1 MFEVGFSEICMVALV
16 ALLVIGPEKLPK
28 VARMA
33 GFWMAKSKRMV
44 ASVKQEIHE
53 EFQAEEL
60 RQTLKNQSGINE
72 FQKLLD
78 ETADDFRAIKD
89 SIRQRPEASNLTQKN
104 IGQDEQQ

>member
-33 GFWMAKSKRMV
+33 GFWIAKSKRMV
-44 ASVKQEIHE
+44 ASVKQEIHD

-60 RQTLKNQSGINE
+60 RQSLKNQSGINE

-78 ETADDFRAIKD
+78 DTADDFRAIKD
-89 SIRQRPEASNLTQKN
+89 SIKPRQEASNVAQKN

>member
-33 GFWMAKSKRMV
+33 GFWIAKSKRMV

-60 RQTLKNQSGINE
+60 RQSLKNQSGINE

-78 ETADDFRAIKD
+78 DTADDFRAIKD
-89 SIRQRPEASNLTQKN
+89 SIRQRSEASNLTKKN
-104 IGQDEQQ
+104 IERDEQQ

>member
-33 GFWMAKSKRMV
+33 GFWVAKSKRML
-44 ASVKQEIHE
+44 ATVKQEIHE

-60 RQTLKNQSGINE
+60 RQSLKNQTGINE
-72 FQKLLD
+72 FQKILD
-78 ETADDFRAIKD
+78 DTSQDFRAIKD
-89 SIRQRPEASNLTQKN
+89 SISQKPEASSLTQKN
-104 IGQDEQQ
+104 VDQDEPR

>member
-33 GFWMAKSKRMV
+33 GFWISKSRRIV

-60 RQTLKNQSGINE
+60 RQSLKNQSGIKEIKQIINDSANDLQSFKNTLNQE
-72 FQKLLD
+72 MEELKSTQQPMKWD
-78 ETADDFRAIKD
+78 EPR
-89 SIRQRPEASNLTQKN
+89 
-104 IGQDEQQ
+104 